1 MPRISLNEVQR
12 MRKNGELVLET
23 EKETVI
29 RKRQEKGI
37 TKVEN
42 KKTTE
47 LVKIQSVF
55 DDVKEFSNKEKM
67 TWEGL
72 VEEVSYLKDSLN
84 SLIDSVNEEKA
95 SDAVF
100 ELYSLIYYSI
110 RLSDS
115 LEIDGEKAWKEILSL
130 NGKKKKTS
138 FIKNLGILKELFK
151 NGE

>member
-23 EKETVI
+23 EKEETI

-37 TKVEN
+37 TKGVT

-55 DDVKEFSNKEKM
+55 DDVKEFSSKEKI

-84 SLIDSVNEEKA
+84 SLIDSINEENA
-95 SDAVF
+95 NSAVF
-100 ELYSLIYYSI
+100 DLYSLIFCSI
-110 RLSDS
+110 RLSDE
-115 LEIDGEKAWKEILSL
+115 LEIDGESAWKKFLSAH
-130 NGKKKKTS
+130 GKKE
-138 FIKNLGILKELFK
+138 INYAKNLGILKELFK
-151 NGE
+151 NGG